1 MIVSAAVPMSY
12 RDELLARAG
21 AADRSLSAEIRRA
34 IAEYLEREGDEEEHE
49 KLFPTRGEP
58 DDPRRGR
65 LGQELAV
72 DDSRAGHIDDWLL
85 AWPERVVE
93 AERQWTRAN
102 PADFQKTGKRT
113 YVDSATGVAFKQV
126 HGTPLLSI
134 GTPANDGI
142 SCFLVDGGRL
152 VFLRRADLPWESSN
166 VSHGRL
172 IAGEVRNGG
181 RELVDLRSGVRLKSD
196 GRGGFA

>member
-1 MIVSAAVPMSY
+1 M
-12 RDELLARAG
+12 RN
-21 AADRSLSAEIRRA
+21 
-34 IAEYLEREGDEEEHE
+34 
-49 KLFPTRGEP
+49 LFPTRGKP
-58 DDPRRGR
+58 DDPPDGGR

-113 YVDSATGVAFKQV
+113 YVDRATGVAFKQV

-152 VFLRRADLPWESSN
+152 VFLRRADLPQGIVECFPRSRHRRRGSKRRPRA
-166 VSHGRL
+166 GRP
-172 IAGEVRNGG
+172 
-181 RELVDLRSGVRLKSD
+181 LRSGVRLGSD